1 MKITFDWLKDHL
13 KTNLR
18 EKDLLE
24 QLTNIGLEV
33 ESVETLS
40 SDNQLFKVAKIIKTE
55 KHPNADR
62 LKVCDV
68 NVGEKELKKVVCG
81 ATNASEGLITIYAPP
96 GAIIP
101 KTNTKLEIAKIRGVT
116 SYGMLCSESELNLSD
131 ESDGITELPKK
142 YEKNIGKSYFSKSK
156 SNLIDLS
163 ITPNR
168 PDCLGVKGIA
178 RDLAASGF
186 GRLIVSKEK
195 KIKLK
200 TKQTLKVKINKEKGQ
215 GCSAFGSCLIKNVK
229 NTESPQWLKDC
240 LLYTSPSPRDRQ
252 KSRMPSSA

>member
-13 KTNLR
+13 KTNLK
-18 EKDLLE
+18 EKNLLE

-33 ESVETLS
+33 ESVESLS

-101 KTNTKLEIAKIRGVT
+101 KTKTKLEIAKIRGVT

-131 ESDGITELPKK
+131 KSDGITELSKK

-195 KIKLK
+195 K
-200 TKQTLKVKINKEKGQ
+200 N
-215 GCSAFGSCLIKNVK
+215 
-229 NTESPQWLKDC
+229 
-240 LLYTSPSPRDRQ
+240 
-252 KSRMPSSA
+252 